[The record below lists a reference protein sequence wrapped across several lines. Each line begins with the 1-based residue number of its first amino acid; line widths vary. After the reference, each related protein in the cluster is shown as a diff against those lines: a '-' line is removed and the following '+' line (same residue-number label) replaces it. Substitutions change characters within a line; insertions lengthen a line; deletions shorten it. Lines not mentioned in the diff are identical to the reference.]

1 MLKLSI
7 LQQIFETH
15 KNIPAIIDLLSKHKD
30 IYVKGLQGSSASMFA
45 TALFHKTD
53 SCYLFVLN
61 DLESAGYFYHDLNQ
75 ILDSDKVLFFPSA
88 YKRAIKYG
96 QIDAANEILRTEVMG
111 QLQVEDKNLIIVTYP
126 EALAEKAVAKDIL
139 KKNTIQMSV
148 DEEIDRN
155 FVSEMLDSFG
165 FEYVDYVYEPGQYAI
180 RGSILDVFSFSSEYP
195 YRIDF
200 FGDEV
205 STIRTFDIETQL
217 SKEKLK
223 QIQIIP
229 DMQKS
234 NMDRESL

>member
-15 KNIPAIIDLLSKHKD
+15 KNIPTIIDLLSKHKD

-111 QLQVEDKNLIIVTYP
+111 QLQVEDKNLIIITYT

-180 RGSILDVFSFSSEYP
+180 RGSILDVFSF
-195 YRIDF
+195 
-200 FGDEV
+200 
-205 STIRTFDIETQL
+205 
-217 SKEKLK
+217 
-223 QIQIIP
+223 
-229 DMQKS
+229 
-234 NMDRESL
+234 